1 MKKIICYIDI
11 MDRTGAQRVM
21 KNIVTYL
28 GDKNYN
34 VILIND
40 FDIGRKDSFDISN
53 KVKRVFLRKN
63 NCGNVFIKNIERII
77 RLRKLV
83 KREKPDIILSFL
95 GRPNVRMLIA
105 TLGVNVKK
113 IVSVRNDPNYEYGK
127 GKLKKVLIN
136 LLFEQADGCVF
147 QTDDAKNYFNKK
159 IQYNSKIILNPVDP
173 IFFESKRSE
182 NCKGIVTFGRLDK
195 QKNHR
200 LLIRAYANLLKK
212 DKKLE
217 ELYIYGDGELRDEL
231 EKIIERKNLKNKV
244 HLLGNVKD
252 VAKILSSS
260 KLFVLSSDFEG
271 LPNVLMEAMACGTPV
286 ISTDCPCGGP
296 RMLITNENE
305 GILVGCND
313 SEGLEVAIKKLIYDK
328 SALEEMSVATRN
340 RAKSFES
347 LKILKEWEE
356 YLNLIG

>member
-1 MKKIICYIDI
+1 
-11 MDRTGAQRVM
+11 
-21 KNIVTYL
+21 
-28 GDKNYN
+28 
-34 VILIND
+34 
-40 FDIGRKDSFDISN
+40 
-53 KVKRVFLRKN
+53 
-63 NCGNVFIKNIERII
+63 
-77 RLRKLV
+77 
-83 KREKPDIILSFL
+83 
-95 GRPNVRMLIA
+95 
-105 TLGVNVKK
+105 
-113 IVSVRNDPNYEYGK
+113 
-127 GKLKKVLIN
+127 
-136 LLFEQADGCVF
+136 
-147 QTDDAKNYFNKK
+147 YFNKK

-212 DKKLE
+212 DKELE